1 MVYYNQ
7 AIGKEGGLLMDNEG
21 LTQYTRIAISLAE
34 RIASGQL
41 KEGDKLSGRSKLS
54 PEYNV
59 SPETIR
65 RTLRLLAD
73 MKVVEVKEQS
83 GVYVLSA
90 DNARRYL
97 HNFADQT
104 DIREKQQQLKELLVR
119 QEHLNRQMA
128 ALCRDIL
135 DETSQTPDALPNYY
149 CRIPDDWPHSGT
161 TVGALRFWQATGATI
176 VAIRRGLS
184 YIVSPG
190 PYAELYAGDAVIFV
204 GGVKAREAVSHF
216 FANP

>member
-1 MVYYNQ
+1 
-7 AIGKEGGLLMDNEG
+7 MDNEG

-104 DIREKQQQLKELLVR
+104 DIRGKQQQLKELLVR

-190 PYAELYAGDAVIFV
+190 PYAELYAGDTVIFV

>member
-1 MVYYNQ
+1 
-7 AIGKEGGLLMDNEG
+7 MDNEG

-41 KEGDKLSGRSKLS
+41 KEGEKLSGRSKLS

-104 DIREKQQQLKELLVR
+104 DIRGKQQQLKELLVR

-161 TVGALRFWQATGATI
+161 TVWALRFWQATGATI

>member
-1 MVYYNQ
+1 
-7 AIGKEGGLLMDNEG
+7 MDNEG

-65 RTLRLLAD
+65 RTLRLLED

-104 DIREKQQQLKELLVR
+104 DIRGKQQQLKELLVR

>member
-1 MVYYNQ
+1 
-7 AIGKEGGLLMDNEG
+7 MDNEG

-41 KEGDKLSGRSKLS
+41 KEGEKLSGRSKLS

-104 DIREKQQQLKELLVR
+104 DIRGKQQQLKELLVR

-149 CRIPDDWPHSGT
+149 CCIPDDWPHSGT

>member
-1 MVYYNQ
+1 
-7 AIGKEGGLLMDNEG
+7 MDNEG

-41 KEGDKLSGRSKLS
+41 KEGEKLSGRSKLS

-104 DIREKQQQLKELLVR
+104 DIRGKQQQLKELLVR

-216 FANP
+216 FSNA

>member
-1 MVYYNQ
+1 
-7 AIGKEGGLLMDNEG
+7 MDNEG

-104 DIREKQQQLKELLVR
+104 DIRGKQQQLKELLVR

-190 PYAELYAGDAVIFV
+190 PYAELYASDAVIFV

>member
-1 MVYYNQ
+1 
-7 AIGKEGGLLMDNEG
+7 MDNEG

-104 DIREKQQQLKELLVR
+104 DIRGKQQQLKELLVR

-204 GGVKAREAVSHF
+204 GGGKAREAVSHF
-216 FANP
+216 CANP

>member
-1 MVYYNQ
+1 
-7 AIGKEGGLLMDNEG
+7 MDNEG

-104 DIREKQQQLKELLVR
+104 DIRGKQQQLKELLVR

-161 TVGALRFWQATGATI
+161 TI